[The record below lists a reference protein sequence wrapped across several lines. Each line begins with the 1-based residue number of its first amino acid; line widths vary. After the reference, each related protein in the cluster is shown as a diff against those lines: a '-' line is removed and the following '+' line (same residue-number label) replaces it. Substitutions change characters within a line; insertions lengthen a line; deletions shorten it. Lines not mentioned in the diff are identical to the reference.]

1 MRRYKKLILKI
12 VTAKKLKSEFGFNI
26 AYVSSMASIFHKE
39 NKLGRYFT
47 NKKEKA
53 IKKYIYTVTEDVQ
66 KKYKN
71 ICEKKYRIQ
80 MDSKI
85 WVFWWQGIDNAPEL
99 VKLCIESIK
108 KNLDNHELIIIDKN
122 NLEKYI
128 NLPDYI
134 YQKFNK
140 GEMCTANFADIIRVA
155 LLAEYGG
162 IWLDATIFMTS
173 PFNDE
178 FYNYEFCSNKRK
190 NQPTSLLYPAKCRW
204 GTYFLASGKENL
216 LFKYVRDVFYEYWK
230 YHDMCIDYGMIDF
243 VIDLA
248 YDNNEKVRKMMD
260 EAPYY
265 GEKIHYLLPLL
276 NDVYNVEEYKEIIA
290 ENNIH
295 KLSYKVKL
303 KDEINGLQTFYG
315 YIKGKK

>member
-1 MRRYKKLILKI
+1 MRMYKKLISKI

-53 IKKYIYTVTEDVQ
+53 IKKNIYTVTEDVQ

-134 YQKFNK
+134 YQKFN
-140 GEMCTANFADIIRVA
+140 
-155 LLAEYGG
+155 
-162 IWLDATIFMTS
+162 
-173 PFNDE
+173 
-178 FYNYEFCSNKRK
+178 
-190 NQPTSLLYPAKCRW
+190 
-204 GTYFLASGKENL
+204 
-216 LFKYVRDVFYEYWK
+216 
-230 YHDMCIDYGMIDF
+230 
-243 VIDLA
+243 
-248 YDNNEKVRKMMD
+248 
-260 EAPYY
+260 
-265 GEKIHYLLPLL
+265 
-276 NDVYNVEEYKEIIA
+276 YK
-290 ENNIH
+290 
-295 KLSYKVKL
+295 
-303 KDEINGLQTFYG
+303 
-315 YIKGKK
+315 